1 MTITSVLSARDKI
14 GYGLGD
20 MASALLRMAL
30 LLIFYKLNSQ
40 TADRIAREL
49 ARKRDLNNAGESLSS
64 PALNNAIQE

>member
-20 MASALLRMAL
+20 MASALLGMAL

-40 TADRIAREL
+40 TADRIARERRGSATSTTQGRVCPL
-49 ARKRDLNNAGESLSS
+49 PL
-64 PALNNAIQE
+64 

>member
-20 MASALLRMAL
+20 MASALLGM
-30 LLIFYKLNSQ
+30 
-40 TADRIAREL
+40 

-64 PALNNAIQE
+64 SALNNAIQE

>member
-14 GYGLGD
+14 DYGLGD
-20 MASALLRMAL
+20 MASALLGMAL

-40 TADRIAREL
+40 TADRVAREL

>member
-1 MTITSVLSARDKI
+1 MTITSVLSVRDKI

-20 MASALLRMAL
+20 MASALLGMAL

-49 ARKRDLNNAGESLSS
+49 NNAGESLSS
-64 PALNNAIQE
+64 SALNNAIQE